1 MNRGLGVW
9 ETMYSSIRAIKFEML
24 AGRTGS
30 GVLGI
35 SDIQERM
42 CMNEMILTG
51 EVEAN
56 ES

>member
-1 MNRGLGVW
+1 MGDNVFIY
-9 ETMYSSIRAIKFEML
+9 TAIKFEML

-42 CMNEMILTG
+42 CMNEMTLTG